1 MINTC
6 KFDCAQIHFKFSAIH
21 HYFHLKWTNPQ
32 SNITYILL
40 TQQSVYVNPHALILT
55 FSVQKRSHFHFNN
68 YRSQQPS
75 TLPSVFAFFTH
86 KNTNLMWQAL
96 IYTAHTPADIF
107 HFSTSHSDKTSTVS
121 HQHLTA
127 SFPDPIHLICKQADW
142 QGLLLLLLHLLLLFT
157 TCMHN

>member
-1 MINTC
+1 MH
-6 KFDCAQIHFKFSAIH
+6 KFILNFQLFTIISV
-21 HYFHLKWTNPQ
+21 HLKWTNPH

-55 FSVQKRSHFHFNN
+55 LSAHERSHFHFNN

-75 TLPSVFAFFTH
+75 TLQSAFAFFTH
-86 KNTNLMWQAL
+86 KNTNLTWQAL

-107 HFSTSHSDKTSTVS
+107 HFSTSHLDKTSTVR

-127 SFPDPIHLICKQADW
+127 SFHDPIHLIRKQAER
-142 QGLLLLLLHLLLLFT
+142 QGLLLMPPLLHLLLLFT

>member
-1 MINTC
+1 MH
-6 KFDCAQIHFKFSAIH
+6 KFILHFQLITIISV
-21 HYFHLKWTNPQ
+21 HLKWTNPQ

-55 FSVQKRSHFHFNN
+55 FSVQESHCHFNN

-75 TLPSVFAFFTH
+75 TLQRVFAFFTH
-86 KNTNLMWQAL
+86 KNTNLTRQTL

-127 SFPDPIHLICKQADW
+127 SFRDPIHLIRRQA
-142 QGLLLLLLHLLLLFT
+142 GLLLLLHLLLLFT

>member
-1 MINTC
+1 MTVH
-6 KFDCAQIHFKFSAIH
+6 KFILNFQLFTIISV
-21 HYFHLKWTNPQ
+21 HLKWTNPQ

-55 FSVQKRSHFHFNN
+55 LSFQERSHFYFNN

-75 TLPSVFAFFTH
+75 TLQSAFFTH
-86 KNTNLMWQAL
+86 KNTNLTGQAL

-107 HFSTSHSDKTSTVS
+107 YFSTSHSDKTSTVS

-127 SFPDPIHLICKQADW
+127 SFHDPIYLIRRWADR
-142 QGLLLLLLHLLLLFT
+142 QGLLLLLLLLHLLLLLFT